1 LNVSLIICTYNG
13 SKTIINCLNALL
25 AQGTDL
31 EFEIIVIDNNSSDNT
46 FSLVKQYS
54 EGIEKV
60 KITLLFEENSGK
72 VNALKKGVMAST
84 GELVIICDDDNYLA
98 NNYLGVAFDFFKKNP
113 ECGAACGHNSSFSDV
128 QFPDWFK
135 DYEIL
140 YGCGSL
146 LNGTG
151 EVNNLWGAGMVIRG
165 DLIRNLYA
173 SGLKHLL
180 GTKYEND
187 NRYNSIRLSGE
198 DNELCFW
205 IKLLGHKLYYVEE
218 LKLEH
223 AIPIQRLTIEYR
235 ENLLKG
241 IQISNEIFKS
251 KNGIIKSALKKVRK
265 KDFINAF
272 LPSEVG
278 IASRLKLGLIKK
290 GELYHNYNI
299 LKNSKSFKIK
309 YNLK

>member
-1 LNVSLIICTYNG
+1 
-13 SKTIINCLNALL
+13 LNALL
-25 AQGTDL
+25 AQETDL

-46 FSLVKQYS
+46 FSLLKQFS

-72 VNALKKGVMAST
+72 VNALKKGVLSST
-84 GELVIICDDDNYLA
+84 GDLVIICDDDNYLT
-98 NNYLGVAFDFFKKNP
+98 NNFLEVAYEFFIKNP
-113 ECGAACGHNSSFSDV
+113 VCGAACGHNSAISDIP
-128 QFPDWFK
+128 FPDWFN
-135 DYEIL
+135 DYKIL

-205 IKLLGHKLYYVEE
+205 IKLLGHKLFYVND
-218 LKLEH
+218 LKLDH
-223 AIPIQRLTIEYR
+223 AIPAQRLTIQYR

-251 KNGIIKSALKKVRK
+251 KNGFIKSALKKVRK
-265 KDFINAF
+265 KDFLNVF
-272 LPSEVG
+272 LPNNKGKV
-278 IASRLKLGLIKK
+278 SRLKLGLIRK
-290 GELYHNYNI
+290 GDLYHNFII
-299 LKNSKSFKIK
+299 LKKLIMEQ
-309 YNLK
+309 

>member
-1 LNVSLIICTYNG
+1 MNVSLIICTYNG

-25 AQGTDL
+25 AQETDL

-46 FSLVKQYS
+46 FSLLKQFS

-72 VNALKKGVMAST
+72 VNALKKGVLSST
-84 GELVIICDDDNYLA
+84 GDLVIICDDDNYLT
-98 NNYLGVAFDFFKKNP
+98 NNFLEVAYEFFIKNP
-113 ECGAACGHNSSFSDV
+113 VCGAACGHNSAISDIP
-128 QFPDWFK
+128 FPDWFN
-135 DYEIL
+135 DYKIL

-205 IKLLGHKLYYVEE
+205 IKLLGHKLFYVND
-218 LKLEH
+218 LKLDH
-223 AIPIQRLTIEYR
+223 AIPAQRLTIQYR

-251 KNGIIKSALKKVRK
+251 KNGFIKSALKKVRK
-265 KDFINAF
+265 KDFLNVF
-272 LPSEVG
+272 LPNNKGKV
-278 IASRLKLGLIKK
+278 SRLKLGLIRK
-290 GELYHNYNI
+290 GDLYHNFII
-299 LKNSKSFKIK
+299 LKKLIMEQ
-309 YNLK
+309 